1 METEAHQQKANT
13 LVQGGKV
20 ARKSFA
26 IQLMVGISEVFM
38 GIFTLSVA
46 LIADGSQRVIERVLG
61 YVDGIQKLK

>member
-1 METEAHQQKANT
+1 
-13 LVQGGKV
+13 
-20 ARKSFA
+20 
-26 IQLMVGISEVFM
+26 MVGISEVFM